1 MQSPGARRFT
11 NSPLGRFLLCVK
23 PNARFVV
30 GAALMGIGK
39 FTLPLAFPL
48 AFKYVIDVL
57 LSAQPKLDGTN
68 LIIDNWCNH
77 LEHAMR
83 LGTTN
88 ESKLAALSIAMLAL
102 YSIQALTSYYRN
114 YWAGVAGNALI
125 FDLQCKLYSHLQ
137 RLTHSF
143 FDRNPAGAIVSR
155 VLNDVTQA
163 NELVSSAL
171 IDVWTDAIS
180 LGLVIVMLF
189 ALQLHLA
196 LVALCIMP
204 MWVAFMRYFSPRI
217 KAVCLGMQQAVEEIS
232 GEVHERVTGA
242 ATVKS
247 FGREEHEVLRF
258 KNRTDR
264 LYARTVDKVR
274 LAAKQEMLIQ
284 LLTRCAP
291 IIVVWVAA
299 LMIMRGTMTLGTLV
313 AFFTLLGFV
322 YLPLERFAQLSV
334 VLSAGTA
341 AVERIFGF
349 LDLAPEIVDHP
360 ISQPFAVPRGTVQ
373 FDNVSFGYI
382 SRDEAPRS
390 NVLHEIN
397 LHVPGG
403 CRVALVGRSG
413 AGKSTLANL
422 IPRFYD
428 VSRGRILIDGHDV
441 RHFTLK
447 SLRENITMVAQDAL
461 LFSASIRDN
470 LLYAVPDATEQRL
483 WRSLELA
490 NLKNFVES
498 LPESLDTIIGE
509 RGMKVSGGQRQR
521 FFLARA
527 FLKDSK
533 IVILDEATS
542 AVDSE
547 SENLIHE
554 AMERL
559 MEGRT
564 VLLITHRLRS
574 AVNADLVVVLDR
586 GRIVETGKHSELLR
600 RRGLYARLFTEQMRG
615 LAVAPPSLN
624 RSAG

>member
-1 MQSPGARRFT
+1 
-11 NSPLGRFLLCVK
+11 LLCIK
-23 PNARFVV
+23 PNVRFVA

-48 AFKYVIDVL
+48 AFKYLVDVL
-57 LSAQPKLDGTN
+57 LSVHPKPEGINLLIDG
-68 LIIDNWCNH
+68 WCS
-77 LEHAMR
+77 R
-83 LGTTN
+83 LGQVMRFGTTPQ
-88 ESKLAALSIAMLAL
+88 SKLGALSIAMLVL
-102 YSIQALTSYYRN
+102 YSLQSATSYYRN

-125 FDLQCKLYSHLQ
+125 FELQCKLYAHLQ
-137 RLTHSF
+137 RLPHSF

-155 VLNDVTQA
+155 VLNDVMQA

-189 ALQLHLA
+189 SLEWHLA

-204 MWVAFMRYFSPRI
+204 MWVTFMRYFSPRI
-217 KAVCLGMQQAVEEIS
+217 KAVCLRMQQAVEEIS
-232 GEVHERVTGA
+232 GEVHECVTGA
-242 ATVKS
+242 TTVKS

-258 KNRTDR
+258 RRRSGRLYNRTI
-264 LYARTVDKVR
+264 DKVR
-274 LAAKQEMLIQ
+274 LAAKQEMLVQ

-291 IIVVWVAA
+291 TIVVWVAA
-299 LMIMRGTMTLGTLV
+299 LMIMRGMMTLGTLV

-334 VLSAGTA
+334 VLAAGLA

-349 LDLAPEIVDHP
+349 LDLAAEIVDLP
-360 ISQPFAVPRGTVQ
+360 ISRPFAVHQGTVQ
-373 FDNVSFGYI
+373 FDNVSFAYA
-382 SRDEAPRS
+382 SRTGVPCS
-390 NVLHEIN
+390 NVLDEIN

-428 VSRGRILIDGHDV
+428 VNGGRILIDGHDV
-441 RHFTLK
+441 RQFTLK
-447 SLRENITMVAQDAL
+447 SLRDNVSLVTQDAL
-461 LFSASIRDN
+461 LFSASVRDN
-470 LLYAVPDATEQRL
+470 LLYARPNATEEML
-483 WRSLELA
+483 WQSLELA
-490 NLKNFVES
+490 NLRSFVES

-521 FFLARA
+521 FALARA

-559 MEGRT
+559 MNGRT

-574 AVNADLVVVLDR
+574 AVNADLVVVLEG
-586 GRIVETGKHSELLR
+586 GRIVETGTHWELLQG
-600 RRGLYARLFTEQMRG
+600 RGLYAHLYMEQMRG
-615 LAVAPPSLN
+615 LTPDPAALN
-624 RSAG
+624 RQAD